1 MSKYN
6 ITYINSADNQAYI
19 EIEAN
24 NKDEAKKLAKKQ
36 LGRECYRIVS
46 TKLEEK
52 LFLND
57 LHKAFALE
65 EEYSSE
71 ADRKSVSVKLNESV
85 SADRKR
91 KSVKHSFKSLR
102 EGLQFFDRK
111 EFDENCRCF
120 ELEMLYESMKN
131 QLTNQDKKKLS
142 DFIRTAKDAD
152 EINTYMAGLLN
163 KEDDL
168 KESRLTESTFDD
180 ARSFAKHMEMHLPDS
195 ASWKTFDSVN
205 GDELYY
211 VTQSDGWTTDD
222 FIKAAGA
229 ANEYASTPITKLWV
243 TTRDDSSYDFN
254 TDLKNGKLT
263 EISLKESLKAASP
276 KNLREDLSREEID
289 TKLKELPRN
298 TYIYVEGKSGVQ
310 RFKKIDEANNYRA
323 TFSFSNN
330 GVTAKT
336 TNLDYRIKMAL
347 DRGMYVGTEPLR
359 EGYLKEDASRSKYRV
374 FVEDI
379 EWVETDKEDLPD
391 SCIVEVDSSRATL
404 DNDIQDKLAENYDA
418 TANNFNY
425 KITGVVNESLTE
437 SGHSEHDR
445 MYNTAKDIIQG
456 NGFDTDIMDFH
467 MVGDIVEIK
476 LEGGNTFELNYY
488 DNDFSDNFYTFLS
501 QHYDRVDTDLDEALA
516 PKDNPNIQNGLVKKP
531 YWYFTKHG
539 VQPGSI
545 PKGVEIEEIKD
556 TKHGTYFSTYYLL
569 TTQELKD
576 FDIKEER
583 PQLDESFKLNE
594 SDDIWEEVDWGFLEA
609 VLSPEAFN
617 LLDEVTSSNM
627 SQVYTNNEGQYKYN
641 DDYDE
646 YVFDSLEDLE
656 NSLQYD
662 IDQRGELDFN
672 ESLNESMLT
681 LYKWDVDWGTF
692 ESYGDD
698 SCSVCLTD
706 DDYNTYRV
714 ELDKYN
720 GDWEVT
726 SVENVDDNTTYNNI
740 RLWNSNII
748 KELKLNESLN
758 EGATASTS
766 KLLRMINSCKT
777 SEELDKLY
785 NNVYNAPVD
794 SLTDS
799 TQVSYSTK
807 EKRAIEDAFNKK
819 YDKLE
824 GSLTENYE
832 EDDWIECWWCGDT
845 FPEDELLTLT
855 SGKKI
860 CEYCFQEL
868 ESRGEDIE
876 VVY

>member
-57 LHKAFALE
+57 LHEAFALE

-142 DFIRTAKDAD
+142 DFIRTAKDAE

-168 KESRLTESTFDD
+168 KESRLSESYSSDVEALFNTSGDEWQYPIAKAATDTEVWGQYSTKKISDGVPAMKYWSRGDTQRVGLTLKAGDPFIVEKKYGATTGFWVPYKEGWVFLDDDQMYEDEYEIVKSLEDGNDDFKESLNESTFDD
-180 ARSFAKHMEMHLPDS
+180 ARSFAKHMEMYLPDS

-289 TKLKELPRN
+289 TKLKGLPRN

-437 SGHSEHDR
+437 SEHSEHDR

-501 QHYDRVDTDLDEALA
+501 QHYDRIDAGLDEAIA

-545 PKGVEIEEIKD
+545 PKGVKIEEIKD

-594 SDDIWEEVDWGFLEA
+594 SDDIWEEVDWDFLEA

-617 LLDEVTSSNM
+617 ILDEVTSSNM

-646 YVFDSLEDLE
+646 YVFDSLDDLE
-656 NSLQYD
+656 QSLQYD
-662 IDQRGELDFN
+662 LEQRNSL
-672 ESLNESMLT
+672 ES
-681 LYKWDVDWGTF
+681 KPK
-692 ESYGDD
+692 SY
-698 SCSVCLTD
+698 T
-706 DDYNTYRV
+706 
-714 ELDKYN
+714 
-720 GDWEVT
+720 
-726 SVENVDDNTTYNNI
+726 
-740 RLWNSNII
+740 
-748 KELKLNESLN
+748 
-758 EGATASTS
+758 
-766 KLLRMINSCKT
+766 
-777 SEELDKLY
+777 
-785 NNVYNAPVD
+785 
-794 SLTDS
+794 
-799 TQVSYSTK
+799 
-807 EKRAIEDAFNKK
+807 ED
-819 YDKLE
+819 
-824 GSLTENYE
+824 YE
-832 EDDWIECWWCGDT
+832 EDDEEDDWVECWWCGDT